1 MSARWPD
8 SFGSHPDNP
17 PRPRWSRG
25 SWLLALPPYHVA
37 GLQVLVRSALAGTTP
52 VAIPPS
58 FDVAELPAA
67 IAALGTGRRY
77 ASLVAV
83 QLGNALA
90 DAGAAAALAELDAV
104 LIGGVEVRIDDGR
117 VVLGGETV
125 GQGLPQSGAPRSVRR
140 TRLVSPPTTW
150 RPG

>member
-1 MSARWPD
+1 
-8 SFGSHPDNP
+8 
-17 PRPRWSRG
+17 
-25 SWLLALPPYHVA
+25 
-37 GLQVLVRSALAGTTP
+37 VLVRSALAGTTP

-125 GQGLPQSGAPRSVRR
+125 AKATAIRCTPIRS
-140 TRLVSPPTTW
+140 SNQAGFAPTTLAPW
-150 RPG
+150 MIRVYFKCWAASTMRSAPAA